1 MNKIT
6 PFQIILMAGFGFIAV
21 IAVLIF
27 SGVLPGYKNERAQ
40 SGPVVSVSLWG
51 TLSGKRMNGVI
62 SAINKENKSYR
73 ITYAEHTAS
82 SYENEV
88 INALASGK
96 GPDFWLISQDMVLKN
111 KDKISPIPFAYY
123 PERN

>member
-6 PFQIILMAGFGFIAV
+6 PFQIILMAAFGFIAV

-27 SGVLPGYKNERAQ
+27 SGVLPGYKNQ
-40 SGPVVSVSLWG
+40 GTQKGPAVSVSLWG
-51 TLSGKRMNGVI
+51 TLPSKQINGVV

-73 ITYAEHTAS
+73 IIYTEYPDS

-88 INALASGK
+88 INALASGN
-96 GPDFWLISQDMVLKN
+96 GPDFWLISQEMVLKN
-111 KDKISPIPFAYY
+111 
-123 PERN
+123 